1 MEFDCR
7 YSRADGTVASGVH
20 SGRDAADVRHRL
32 EEQGLLVLAVEPA
45 RSWLSR
51 AGRRRKAGFRP
62 DDFLLFNQQ
71 FAALVRAGLP
81 IIRSLE
87 ILEGRTANAPLRSH
101 IESVR
106 ESVTSGASLS
116 DALEREAVFPRVYTA
131 SVFAGER
138 SGNLVDVVVR
148 YVRYQ
153 KTLLAAGKKFR
164 NALIY
169 PSFLIVLSLVMVAVI
184 LAYVIPRFA
193 VLYDS
198 LGTGLP
204 LPTQFLIAVSG
215 TLEGWLLPMLLAAAV
230 AAIGS
235 RIWMRSESG
244 REWIDNLKLRLPVL
258 GTVWSMFA
266 MAQLSR
272 TLATLLQGG
281 IPLVAALDAAR
292 DASGNRVIGEAI
304 AAGTRRV
311 REGLALADALEETG
325 RFPELAVEMIGVGE
339 QTGALPDMLNH
350 VADFYDEELDVR
362 LTALLSLV
370 EPIILIFVAIFVAFI
385 LVSLYLPVFSIGA
398 SGIA

>member
-7 YSRADGTVASGVH
+7 YSRADGNVESGVH
-20 SGRDAADVRHRL
+20 SGRDASDVRHRL

-45 RSWLSR
+45 RSWLPR
-51 AGRRRKAGFRP
+51 AGGRRKIGFKP
-62 DDFLLFNQQ
+62 DAFLLFNQQ

-87 ILEGRTANAPLRSH
+87 ILESRTANGALRSH
-101 IESVR
+101 IGSVR

-116 DALEREAVFPRVYTA
+116 DAMEREGVFPRVYTA

-198 LGTGLP
+198 LSTQLP
-204 LPTQFLIAVSG
+204 LPTQILIAVSG
-215 TLEGWLLPMLLAAAV
+215 TLQGWVLPMLIAAAV

-235 RIWMRSESG
+235 RIWIRSDGG

-258 GTVWSMFA
+258 GPVWSMFA

-281 IPLVAALDAAR
+281 IPLVAALEAAHE
-292 DASGNRVIGEAI
+292 ASGNRVIGDAI
-304 AAGTRRV
+304 QAGTRRV
-311 REGLALADALEETG
+311 REGMALADALEATG

-370 EPIILIFVAIFVAFI
+370 EPIILIVVAVFVAFI